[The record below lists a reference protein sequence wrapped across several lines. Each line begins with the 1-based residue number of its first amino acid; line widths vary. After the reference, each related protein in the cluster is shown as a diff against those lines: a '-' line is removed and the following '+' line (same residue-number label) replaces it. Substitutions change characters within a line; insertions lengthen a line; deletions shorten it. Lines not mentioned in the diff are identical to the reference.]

1 MTLNNCKIIG
11 LTGGIATGKTT
22 VSKLLI
28 EKGCKLIDADKIARE
43 VVEINKPAYLKIV
56 EEFGESIL
64 LEDKNIDRKALGNI
78 IFNDNFSREKLN
90 QITHPQIFK
99 TIKLNI
105 HKLCKEESI
114 IFVDIPLLFEQF
126 NLLKEYDIKFNEIVL
141 VYVDEKT
148 QIERLVKR
156 DFISE
161 EQALNKIRSQMPIVE
176 KRGKSSKTIDN
187 NGDIRNLKKQVDRLL
202 LELI

>member
-11 LTGGIATGKTT
+11 LTGGIATGKST
-22 VSKLLI
+22 VSNLLI
-28 EKGCKLIDADKIARE
+28 EKGYKLIDADKIARE
-43 VVEINKPAYLKIV
+43 VVEIDKPAYLKIV

-64 LEDKNIDRKALGNI
+64 LEDKTIDRKALGNI
-78 IFNDNFSREKLN
+78 IFNDNFFREKLN
-90 QITHPQIFK
+90 QITHPHIFK

-114 IFVDIPLLFEQF
+114 IFLDIPLLFEQF
-126 NLLKEYDIKFNEIVL
+126 DLLKEYDIRFNEIVL

-148 QIERLVKR
+148 QIERLVNR
-156 DFISE
+156 DFISK
-161 EQALNKIRSQMPIVE
+161 EQAINKIRSQMPIVE
-176 KRGKSSKTIDN
+176 KRSRSSKTIDN
-187 NGDIRNLKKQVDRLL
+187 TGDIENLKKQVDILL

>member
-22 VSKLLI
+22 VSKILI
-28 EKGCKLIDADKIARE
+28 EKGYKLIDADKIARE
-43 VVEINKPAYLKIV
+43 VVAINNPAYLRIV

-64 LEDKNIDRKALGNI
+64 LEDKTIDRKALGNI
-78 IFNDNFSREKLN
+78 IFNDNSSREKLN

-105 HKLCKEESI
+105 QKLCKEESI

-126 NLLKEYDIKFNEIVL
+126 HLFKEYDIRFNEIVL

-156 DFISE
+156 DFISK

-176 KRGKSSKTIDN
+176 KRSKSSKTIDN
-187 NGDIRNLKKQVDRLL
+187 NGDVEELKKQVDILL
-202 LELI
+202 IELI

>member
-22 VSKLLI
+22 VSNLLI
-28 EKGCKLIDADKIARE
+28 EKGYKLIDADKIARE
-43 VVEINKPAYLKIV
+43 VVEIDKPAYLKIV

-64 LEDKNIDRKALGNI
+64 LEDKTIDRKALGNI
-78 IFNDNFSREKLN
+78 IFNDNLSREKLN
-90 QITHPQIFK
+90 QITHPYIFK
-99 TIKLNI
+99 TIKINI

-114 IFVDIPLLFEQF
+114 IFLDIPLLFEQF
-126 NLLKEYDIKFNEIVL
+126 NLLKEYDIRFNEIVL

-156 DFISE
+156 EFISK
-161 EQALNKIRSQMPIVE
+161 EQAINKIRSQMPIVE
-176 KRGKSSKTIDN
+176 KRSRSSKTIDN
-187 NGDIRNLKKQVDRLL
+187 TGDIENLKKQVDILL

>member
-22 VSKLLI
+22 VSKLLM
-28 EKGCKLIDADKIARE
+28 EQGYKLIDADKIARE

-64 LEDKNIDRKALGNI
+64 LEDKTINRKALGNI
-78 IFNDNFSREKLN
+78 IFNDNLSREKLN
-90 QITHPQIFK
+90 QITHPLIFK

-105 HKLCKEESI
+105 DKLCKEESI
-114 IFVDIPLLFEQF
+114 IFLDIPLLFEQF
-126 NLLKEYDIKFNEIVL
+126 NLLKEYDIRFNEIVL

-156 DFISE
+156 DFISQ

-176 KRGKSSKTIDN
+176 KRSRSSKTIDN
-187 NGDIRNLKKQVDRLL
+187 NGDIEKLKKQVDILL

>member
-22 VSKLLI
+22 VSKILI
-28 EKGCKLIDADKIARE
+28 EKGYKLIDADKIARE
-43 VVEINKPAYLKIV
+43 VVAINNPAYLRIV
-56 EEFGESIL
+56 EEFGEAIL
-64 LEDKNIDRKALGNI
+64 LEDKTIDRKALGNI
-78 IFNDNFSREKLN
+78 IFNDNSSREKLN

-105 HKLCKEESI
+105 QKLCKEESI

-126 NLLKEYDIKFNEIVL
+126 HLFKEYDIRFNEIVL

-156 DFISE
+156 DFISK

-176 KRGKSSKTIDN
+176 KRSKSSKTIDN
-187 NGDIRNLKKQVDRLL
+187 NGDVEELKKQVDILL
-202 LELI
+202 IELI

>member
-28 EKGCKLIDADKIARE
+28 EKGYKLIDADKIARE
-43 VVEINKPAYLKIV
+43 VVGINNPAYLRIV

-64 LEDKNIDRKALGNI
+64 LEDKTIDRKALGNI
-78 IFNDNFSREKLN
+78 IFNDNSSREKLN

-105 HKLCKEESI
+105 QKLCKEESI

-126 NLLKEYDIKFNEIVL
+126 HLFKEYDIRFNEIVL

-156 DFISE
+156 DFISK

-176 KRGKSSKTIDN
+176 KRSKSSKTIDN
-187 NGDIRNLKKQVDRLL
+187 NGDVEELKKQVDILL
-202 LELI
+202 IELI